1 MKQQNEQKPISRN
14 SMEMEPTTQRNT
26 GMSNQPKERDTKSER
41 TEPRNSRV
49 ERQINQSSEQSFP
62 ASDPP
67 SFTPTRA
74 GSPARDDDD
83 DDE

>member
-1 MKQQNEQKPISRN
+1 MKQLNEQKPISKN
-14 SMEMEPTTQRNT
+14 SMEMEPTTKRNT
-26 GMSNQPKERDTKSER
+26 GTPKQTNEREAKSER

-74 GSPARDDDD
+74 GSPARDDE